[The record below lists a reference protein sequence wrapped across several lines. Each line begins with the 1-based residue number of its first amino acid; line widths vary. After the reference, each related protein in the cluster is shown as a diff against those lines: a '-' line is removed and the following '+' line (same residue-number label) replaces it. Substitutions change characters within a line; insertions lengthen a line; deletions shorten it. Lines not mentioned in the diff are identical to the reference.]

1 MRMRRKPYARPELA
15 ACAFNVGDPAQF
27 KGCWREQFARPDAPL
42 HIELGIGKGGFLA
55 QTAHENRNINYL
67 GIDIKSEVLV
77 VAKRKI
83 EAAYGDE
90 PIDNVKIMSWDIER
104 LFNAF
109 APEDA
114 IERIYIN
121 FCNPW
126 YKTGDKK
133 HRLTFPRQL
142 RTYASLMTSEAQLR
156 FKTDDDGLYRDS
168 CKYFEEEGWRVIFS
182 SEDFAVKPM
191 PDNIITEHEAMF
203 MREGKSIKGLIALPP
218 QSNVSCE
225 TMGDE
230 RG

>member
-1 MRMRRKPYARPELA
+1 
-15 ACAFNVGDPAQF
+15 
-27 KGCWREQFARPDAPL
+27 
-42 HIELGIGKGGFLA
+42 
-55 QTAHENRNINYL
+55 
-67 GIDIKSEVLV
+67 
-77 VAKRKI
+77 
-83 EAAYGDE
+83 
-90 PIDNVKIMSWDIER
+90 
-104 LFNAF
+104 
-109 APEDA
+109 
-114 IERIYIN
+114 
-121 FCNPW
+121 
-126 YKTGDKK
+126 
-133 HRLTFPRQL
+133 
-142 RTYASLMTSEAQLR
+142 MTSEAQLR